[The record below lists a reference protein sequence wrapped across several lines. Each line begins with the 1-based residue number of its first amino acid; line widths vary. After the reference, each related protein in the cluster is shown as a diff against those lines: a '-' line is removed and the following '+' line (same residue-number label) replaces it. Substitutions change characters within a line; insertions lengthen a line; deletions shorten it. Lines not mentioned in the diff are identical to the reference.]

1 MQLSG
6 RTVVRVVN
14 QIRAVML
21 GTGFTGRTVFSWIG
35 YYRNTYVNKRKKQQ
49 LHSKDSGNFLSLTSW
64 IFIYYFFIFWI
75 DGGLSFNL
83 FCVGKR
89 FAQGI
94 LSGTDFE
101 RNASV
106 STTNDVSPGNFSLVK
121 PGRLSKYNVWAYTV
135 NIAELN

>member
-49 LHSKDSGNFLSLTSW
+49 LHPKDSGNFLFT
-64 IFIYYFFIFWI
+64 YFLDFFFFNFFGL

-94 LSGTDFE
+94 LSGTDFK